1 MSFLMGIV
9 NNEFLILFGVLLA
22 IIAFLYSSVGHGG
35 ASGYLAL
42 MSIFALPISVM
53 KPSALLLNLFV
64 SGISFFFYYRKDFFK
79 LKLFYPFAITSV
91 PAAFIGGMMP
101 LENTFY
107 KVLLGIVLVI
117 AALRLLGLFNFAAT
131 KSTPINI
138 PLGMAIGFGIGLLSG
153 MLGIGGG
160 VILSPILLLLG
171 WATLKESAAISS
183 LFIFVNSIAGISGY
197 FMGDK
202 TFPTESFYLV
212 PIAVFGGMLGAYYGS
227 GYFSNKVLK
236 YVLATVI
243 LLASVKLI
251 V

>member
-1 MSFLMGIV
+1 MTIV
-9 NNEFLILFGVLLA
+9 DNDFLILFGVLLA
-22 IIAFLYSSVGHGG
+22 VVAFLYSSVGHGG

-42 MSIFALPISVM
+42 MALFAFPVAVM

-64 SGISFFFYYRKDFFK
+64 SGISFFFYYKKDFFK
-79 LKLFYPFAITSV
+79 PRLFYPFAITSV
-91 PAAFIGGMMP
+91 PAAFIGGMIP
-101 LENTFY
+101 LENSLY
-107 KVLLGIVLVI
+107 KTLLGIILI
-117 AALRLLGLFNFAAT
+117 LAALRLFGFFNVKETQTT
-131 KSTPINI
+131 KINI
-138 PLGMAIGFGIGLLSG
+138 PLAMVIGLGIGLLSG

-160 VILSPILLLLG
+160 VILSPIILLLG
-171 WATLKESAAISS
+171 WATLKETAAISS
-183 LFIFVNSIAGISGY
+183 IFIFVNSIAGLLGY
-197 FMGDK
+197 FMSDK

-243 LLASVKLI
+243 LIASVKLI

>member
-1 MSFLMGIV
+1 MQMTLL
-9 NNEFLILFGVLLA
+9 NNDFLIVFGLLLA
-22 IIAFLYSSVGHGG
+22 VVAFLYSSVGHGG

-42 MSIFALPISVM
+42 MAIFAFPISVM

-64 SGISFFFYYRKDFFK
+64 SGISFFFYYKKDFFK

-91 PAAFIGGMMP
+91 PAAFIGGMIP
-101 LENTFY
+101 LENSFY
-107 KVLLGIVLVI
+107 KILLGIVLI
-117 AALRLLGLFNFAAT
+117 LAALRLFGFFNS
-131 KSTPINI
+131 KEKESVKINI
-138 PLGMAIGFGIGLLSG
+138 PIAMGIGFGIGLLSG

-160 VILSPILLLLG
+160 IILSPILLLLG
-171 WATLKESAAISS
+171 WATLKETAAISS
-183 LFIFVNSIAGISGY
+183 LFIFVNSVAGLSGY
-197 FMGDK
+197 FMEDK
-202 TFPTESFYLV
+202 MFPTESFYLV

>member
-1 MSFLMGIV
+1 MQMTLL
-9 NNEFLILFGVLLA
+9 NNDFLIVFGLLLA
-22 IIAFLYSSVGHGG
+22 VVAFLYSSVGHGG

-42 MSIFALPISVM
+42 MAIFAFPISVM

-64 SGISFFFYYRKDFFK
+64 SGISFFFYYKKDFFK

-91 PAAFIGGMMP
+91 PAAFIDGMIP
-101 LENTFY
+101 LENSFY
-107 KVLLGIVLVI
+107 KILLGIVLI
-117 AALRLLGLFNFAAT
+117 LAALRLFGFFNS
-131 KSTPINI
+131 KEKESVKINI
-138 PLGMAIGFGIGLLSG
+138 PIAMGIGFGIGLLSG

-160 VILSPILLLLG
+160 IILSPILLLLG
-171 WATLKESAAISS
+171 WATLKETAAISS
-183 LFIFVNSIAGISGY
+183 LFIFVNSVAGLSGY
-197 FMGDK
+197 FMEDK

>member
-1 MSFLMGIV
+1 MQMTLL
-9 NNEFLILFGVLLA
+9 NNDFLIVFGLLLA
-22 IIAFLYSSVGHGG
+22 VVAFLYSSVGHGG

-42 MSIFALPISVM
+42 MAIFAFPISVM

-64 SGISFFFYYRKDFFK
+64 SGISFFFYYKKDFFK

-91 PAAFIGGMMP
+91 PAAFIGGMIP
-101 LENTFY
+101 LENSFY
-107 KVLLGIVLVI
+107 KILLGIVLI
-117 AALRLLGLFNFAAT
+117 LAALRLFGFFYS
-131 KSTPINI
+131 KEKESVKINI
-138 PLGMAIGFGIGLLSG
+138 PIAMGIGFGIGLLSG

-171 WATLKESAAISS
+171 WATLKETAAISS
-183 LFIFVNSIAGISGY
+183 LFIFVNSVAGLSGY
-197 FMGDK
+197 FMEDK

>member
-1 MSFLMGIV
+1 MTLL
-9 NNEFLILFGVLLA
+9 NNDFLIVFSLLLTVV
-22 IIAFLYSSVGHGG
+22 AFLYSSVGHGG

-42 MSIFALPISVM
+42 MAIFAFPISVM

-64 SGISFFFYYRKDFFK
+64 SGISFFFYYKKDFFK

-91 PAAFIGGMMP
+91 PAAFIGGMIP
-101 LENTFY
+101 LENSFY
-107 KVLLGIVLVI
+107 KILLGIVLI
-117 AALRLLGLFNFAAT
+117 LAALRLFGFFNS
-131 KSTPINI
+131 KEKESVKINI
-138 PLGMAIGFGIGLLSG
+138 PIAMGIGFGIGLLSG

-160 VILSPILLLLG
+160 IILSPILLLLG
-171 WATLKESAAISS
+171 WATLKETAAISS
-183 LFIFVNSIAGISGY
+183 LFIFVNSVAGLSGY
-197 FMGDK
+197 FMEDK

-236 YVLATVI
+236 YVLAIVI

>member
-1 MSFLMGIV
+1 MSIA
-9 NNEFLILFGVLLA
+9 NNDFLIVFGVLLA
-22 IIAFLYSSVGHGG
+22 VVAFLYSSVGHGG

-42 MSIFALPISVM
+42 MAIFVFPVSVM

-64 SGISFFFYYRKDFFK
+64 SGISFFFYYKKDFFK
-79 LKLFYPFAITSV
+79 PKLFYPFAVSSV
-91 PAAFIGGMMP
+91 PAAFIGGMIP
-101 LENTFY
+101 LENSFY
-107 KVLLGIVLVI
+107 KILLGIVLI
-117 AALRLLGLFNFAAT
+117 LAALRLFGFFNSKETESA
-131 KSTPINI
+131 KINI
-138 PLGMAIGFGIGLLSG
+138 PVAMGIGFGIGLMSG

-171 WATLKESAAISS
+171 WATLKETAAISS
-183 LFIFVNSIAGISGY
+183 LFILVNSIAGLSGY

-202 TFPTESFYLV
+202 TFPTESVYLV
-212 PIAVFGGMLGAYYGS
+212 PVAVFGGMLGAYYGS